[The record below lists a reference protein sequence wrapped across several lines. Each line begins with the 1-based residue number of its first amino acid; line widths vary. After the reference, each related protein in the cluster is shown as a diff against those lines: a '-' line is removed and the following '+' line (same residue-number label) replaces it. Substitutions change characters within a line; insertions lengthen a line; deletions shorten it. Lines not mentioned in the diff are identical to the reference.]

1 MQVLVHVAVF
11 ECIVG
16 SFLGGVDRGVEM
28 LQLGSKAHA
37 DFKWIRHI
45 TKFFIDESR
54 WPPRRTEGEYTIMTG
69 V

>member
-28 LQLGSKAHA
+28 LQLGGKAHA

-45 TKFFIDESR
+45 TNFFIDESSSYQGR
-54 WPPRRTEGEYTIMTG
+54 AHTSTVDAAWR
-69 V
+69 